1 MLGVRSLLAV
11 LLFGFKFP
19 NAVFFDIVVKFNIL
33 RLDLFDTIGQLVVL
47 ILHARH
53 LNILMQIC
61 R

>member
-11 LLFGFKFP
+11 FYLFGFKFP

-33 RLDLFDTIGQLVVL
+33 RLDLFDTTGQLVVL

-53 LNILMQIC
+53 RNILVQV
-61 R
+61 